1 MDDGIIKEYYLI
13 IKNKIS
19 QADFISALRNV
30 DKLLYNFPSDSCGY
44 YYKGVCH
51 FAQEKYE
58 ESIEDYITALKLNSN
73 FAKAYFNLGVSY
85 YILNKYDDAL
95 INIAK
100 ALLIFVSQKELA
112 SKRRCIDALKLIN
125 IEQKG

>member
-1 MDDGIIKEYYLI
+1 MDDEIIKEYYLI

-19 QADFISALRNV
+19 QADFISALRSV

-58 ESIEDYITALKLNSN
+58 ESIEDYKMSLKLDSN
-73 FAKAYFNLGVSY
+73 LKFMHTIILYF
-85 YILNKYDDAL
+85 
-95 INIAK
+95 
-100 ALLIFVSQKELA
+100 
-112 SKRRCIDALKLIN
+112 
-125 IEQKG
+125 